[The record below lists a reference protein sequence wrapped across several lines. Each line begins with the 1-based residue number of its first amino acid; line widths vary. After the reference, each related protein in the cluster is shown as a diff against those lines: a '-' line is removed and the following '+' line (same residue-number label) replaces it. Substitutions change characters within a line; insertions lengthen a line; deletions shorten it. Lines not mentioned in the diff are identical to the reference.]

1 MAILRASSSRQ
12 LRAPSRPAVAR
23 PSAVIQRRAV
33 RQRLVSGSGRAL
45 QSGFSLME
53 IIIVTILIG
62 GIVTFAARQILGGS
76 DKAKYNLASAQIET
90 LAQKVHQYEMDTGT
104 LPATLDDLVRQP
116 GNISGWLGP
125 YAKADDIVDP
135 WKTPI
140 EYRAPGESQ
149 RFDLISLG
157 ADRKAGGSSV
167 DGDIRYE

>member
-1 MAILRASSSRQ
+1 MALLRASSSRPV
-12 LRAPSRPAVAR
+12 RALPGPAMTAR
-23 PSAVIQRRAV
+23 HRADRQRRIA
-33 RQRLVSGSGRAL
+33 RRAL
-45 QSGFSLME
+45 HSGFSLME

-104 LPATLDDLVRQP
+104 LPTTLDDLVRQP

-125 YAKADDIVDP
+125 YAKNDDIVDP

-140 EYRAPGESQ
+140 EYRAPGDNQ

-157 ADRKAGGSSV
+157 ADRKPGGSSV